1 MRQLKLE
8 KQQFDIDGFINGTFS
23 FLKEQMNE
31 DVDLSTMIFRVNNIG
46 GVPEFAEEENRDIK
60 KDLDQGLMLLFELA
74 PFSVHR
80 MTRFKV
86 ETYSPGS
93 FSNLLLLCPT
103 DH

>member
-1 MRQLKLE
+1 MKKKALLLVLSV
-8 KQQFDIDGFINGTFS
+8 IMVFS
-23 FLKEQMNE
+23 MS
-31 DVDLSTMIFRVNNIG
+31 VT
-46 GVPEFAEEENRDIK
+46 A
-60 KDLDQGLMLLFELA
+60 ELA